1 MRLLEVTKQRLET
14 LNESG
19 SMSGVGAIHIDEIE
33 PTLDYLEKSLGM
45 DLKNNVLGSV
55 GKKEFSG
62 DIDVAIDVEPEAI
75 PELLD
80 KLKTNPDIIDI
91 AKTSVIITKVKIA
104 NYDANKTTD
113 KARTG
118 YVQLDFMPGN
128 PGWMKTYY
136 HSPADGESLYKGV
149 YRNIMLA
156 TIAALYNRKDS
167 EEKVEDGRS
176 LESEQYLFSPTKG
189 FSFVRIFQRCPI
201 FSEECFAE
209 AVEDPSLVQLI
220 EHENGLEVPESG
232 TRLYKN
238 KVTHDPSNLV
248 QAMAVANQTDVL
260 PIGLLYQNEDMPIY
274 NDYSSVGIHATPEDK
289 MNALNYQLD
298 RFAI

>member
-1 MRLLEVTKQRLET
+1 
-14 LNESG
+14 
-19 SMSGVGAIHIDEIE
+19 
-33 PTLDYLEKSLGM
+33 M
-45 DLKNNVLGSV
+45 DMVAMLFDNNVYAL
-55 GKKEFSG
+55 
-62 DIDVAIDVEPEAI
+62 
-75 PELLD
+75 
-80 KLKTNPDIIDI
+80 
-91 AKTSVIITKVKIA
+91 TK
-104 NYDANKTTD
+104 N
-113 KARTG
+113 
-118 YVQLDFMPGN
+118 Q
-128 PGWMKTYY
+128 
-136 HSPADGESLYKGV
+136 S
-149 YRNIMLA
+149 
-156 TIAALYNRKDS
+156 
-167 EEKVEDGRS
+167 
-176 LESEQYLFSPTKG
+176 SPTSNIGQSTNTHPKGTPLPPLNPSTTTLSITNCSFVAQTVDWNPVHMHQTLLAAHAHKG

>member
-1 MRLLEVTKQRLET
+1 MNLYTILLK
-14 LNESG
+14 
-19 SMSGVGAIHIDEIE
+19 
-33 PTLDYLEKSLGM
+33 
-45 DLKNNVLGSV
+45 
-55 GKKEFSG
+55 
-62 DIDVAIDVEPEAI
+62 
-75 PELLD
+75 
-80 KLKTNPDIIDI
+80 
-91 AKTSVIITKVKIA
+91 ITKVKIA

-189 FSFVRIFQRCPI
+189 LVRVRRNP
-201 FSEECFAE
+201 
-209 AVEDPSLVQLI
+209 VPKK
-220 EHENGLEVPESG
+220 NGDG
-232 TRLYKN
+232 HTK
-238 KVTHDPSNLV
+238 
-248 QAMAVANQTDVL
+248 
-260 PIGLLYQNEDMPIY
+260 QNTNVIIDGPWL
-274 NDYSSVGIHATPEDK
+274 TPEEIVNVLGLNNKEDLNSYESLK
-289 MNALNYQLD
+289 SAIEQNYPQELTKKILDSFLDNAQVQDMGIPKDLQMSEDILMYMRKL
-298 RFAI
+298 A

>member
-55 GKKEFSG
+55 GKMEFSG

-91 AKTSVIITKVKIA
+91 TKTSVIITKVKIA
-104 NYDANKTTD
+104 NYDANKITD

-189 FSFVRIFQRCPI
+189 LVRVRRNP
-201 FSEECFAE
+201 
-209 AVEDPSLVQLI
+209 VPKK
-220 EHENGLEVPESG
+220 NGDG
-232 TRLYKN
+232 YTK
-238 KVTHDPSNLV
+238 
-248 QAMAVANQTDVL
+248 
-260 PIGLLYQNEDMPIY
+260 QNTNVIIDGPWL
-274 NDYSSVGIHATPEDK
+274 TPEEIVNVLGLNNKEDLNSYESLK
-289 MNALNYQLD
+289 SAIEQNYPQELTKKILDSFLDNAQVQDMGIPKDLQMSEDILMYMRKL
-298 RFAI
+298 A

>member
-62 DIDVAIDVEPEAI
+62 DIDVAIDVEPDAM

-80 KLKTNPDIIDI
+80 KLKINPDIIDI
-91 AKTSVIITKVKIA
+91 AKSSVIMTKVKIA
-104 NYDANKTTD
+104 NFDANKTTD

-136 HSPADGESLYKGV
+136 HSPADGESQYKGV
-149 YRNIMLA
+149 YRNILLA
-156 TIAALYNRKDS
+156 VVSALYNRKDS
-167 EEKVEDGRS
+167 EEKTEDGRS

-189 FSFVRIFQRCPI
+189 LVRVRRNPVPKKNGDGYTKQNTNVIIDGPWLTPEAMVKVLGLDSKEDLNSYESLKSAIEKNYPAELTNKILDSFADNKQIKDLGVPTDLQI
-201 FSEECFAE
+201 AE
-209 AVEDPSLVQLI
+209 
-220 EHENGLEVPESG
+220 
-232 TRLYKN
+232 
-238 KVTHDPSNLV
+238 
-248 QAMAVANQTDVL
+248 DVL
-260 PIGLLYQNEDMPIY
+260 MYMRKL
-274 NDYSSVGIHATPEDK
+274 S
-289 MNALNYQLD
+289 
-298 RFAI
+298 

>member
-1 MRLLEVTKQRLET
+1 MHQTLL
-14 LNESG
+14 
-19 SMSGVGAIHIDEIE
+19 
-33 PTLDYLEKSLGM
+33 
-45 DLKNNVLGSV
+45 
-55 GKKEFSG
+55 
-62 DIDVAIDVEPEAI
+62 
-75 PELLD
+75 
-80 KLKTNPDIIDI
+80 
-91 AKTSVIITKVKIA
+91 
-104 NYDANKTTD
+104 
-113 KARTG
+113 
-118 YVQLDFMPGN
+118 
-128 PGWMKTYY
+128 
-136 HSPADGESLYKGV
+136 
-149 YRNIMLA
+149 
-156 TIAALYNRKDS
+156 AAHAH
-167 EEKVEDGRS
+167 
-176 LESEQYLFSPTKG
+176 KG

>member
-62 DIDVAIDVEPEAI
+62 DIDVAIDIEPEAI

-176 LESEQYLFSPTKG
+176 LEAEQYLFSPTKG
-189 FSFVRIFQRCPI
+189 LVRVRRNP
-201 FSEECFAE
+201 
-209 AVEDPSLVQLI
+209 VPKK
-220 EHENGLEVPESG
+220 NGDG
-232 TRLYKN
+232 YTK
-238 KVTHDPSNLV
+238 
-248 QAMAVANQTDVL
+248 
-260 PIGLLYQNEDMPIY
+260 QNTNVIIDGPWL
-274 NDYSSVGIHATPEDK
+274 TPEEIVNVLGLNNKEDLNSYESLK
-289 MNALNYQLD
+289 SAIEQNYPQELTKKILDSFLDNAQVQDMGIPKDLQISEDILMYIRKL
-298 RFAI
+298 A

>member
-189 FSFVRIFQRCPI
+189 LVRVRRNP
-201 FSEECFAE
+201 
-209 AVEDPSLVQLI
+209 VPKK
-220 EHENGLEVPESG
+220 NGLG
-232 TRLYKN
+232 HTK
-238 KVTHDPSNLV
+238 
-248 QAMAVANQTDVL
+248 
-260 PIGLLYQNEDMPIY
+260 QNTNVIIDGPWL
-274 NDYSSVGIHATPEDK
+274 TPEEIVNVLGLNNKEDLNSYESLK
-289 MNALNYQLD
+289 SAIEQNYPQELTKKILDSFADNAQVQDMGIPKDLQISEDILMYIRKL
-298 RFAI
+298 A